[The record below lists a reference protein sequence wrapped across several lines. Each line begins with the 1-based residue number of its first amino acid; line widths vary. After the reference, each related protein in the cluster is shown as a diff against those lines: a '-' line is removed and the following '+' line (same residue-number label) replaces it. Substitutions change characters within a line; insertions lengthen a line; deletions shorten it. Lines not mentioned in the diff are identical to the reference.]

1 MMTSQVCNVFHNE
14 IHSDQVYSST
24 DFSTDQQTKPGDN
37 KIFTFQ
43 NHDHVVSL
51 DEFENM
57 ANRR

>member
-1 MMTSQVCNVFHNE
+1 MTSQVCNVVHSSQ
-14 IHSDQVYSST
+14 IHSDQHIHQPTLSA
-24 DFSTDQQTKPGDN
+24 DQQIKPGGN